1 MTGLDE
7 KEVVESQ
14 RILELLFAYMP
25 MFGLVIAFK
34 QFDYTKGIL
43 GSSWNFPDNFK
54 LLVVNKDKFLTI
66 YGNIFR
72 TLTTEVMEKKLD
84 ELVAIIE
91 PEMKMHWDTWGPKN
105 DKSVIFDVPTT
116 PEGAYRYW
124 EQRVNRLRNV
134 IRKRPTRLWDF
145 TQDAFNLTDND
156 MNKYFGPRPEMP
168 ANVV

>member
-1 MTGLDE
+1 MG
-7 KEVVESQ
+7 Q
-14 RILELLFAYMP
+14 
-25 MFGLVIAFK
+25 
-34 QFDYTKGIL
+34 KGI
-43 GSSWNFPDNFK
+43 DNTIFMK
-54 LLVVNKDKFLTI
+54 LLSVPEYKDKFLTI